1 MENDDIERA
10 GRLIL
15 ASKYVVSLTGA
26 GVSVESGI
34 RPFRGP
40 GGLWTEYGEPP
51 MDGYQRFLADPKA
64 DWERRIKKEGFIR
77 ELYEALSQAKPNPAH
92 YALAERARKLR
103 EASARRK
110 EVNKWGNLT
119 RTEAG
124 LYRFDTIDLSES
136 G

>member
-1 MENDDIERA
+1 
-10 GRLIL
+10 
-15 ASKYVVSLTGA
+15 
-26 GVSVESGI
+26 
-34 RPFRGP
+34 
-40 GGLWTEYGEPP
+40 
-51 MDGYQRFLADPKA
+51 MDGIWRTSNGWLSAFPRRPRA

-77 ELYEALSQAKPNPAH
+77 ELYEAIGKAKPNPAH

-124 LYRFDTIDLSES
+124 LYHFYTIDLSES
-136 G
+136 D